1 MSIKEVVKDARL
13 ALSDRIKVTL
23 REEILQNKVMNVA
36 RHLIIA
42 NHERQPR
49 LQVLTLPGWHMVG
62 LPVIYRRY
70 LLRRNQTMFDMVSN
84 LTSEMIHFT
93 KNNLKHLSVNYD
105 SESGRTSLAVIY
117 AAVFTDEK
125 YI

>member
-62 LPVIYRRY
+62 ATGYGSEIFT
-70 LLRRNQTMFDMVSN
+70 QTEPHNV
-84 LTSEMIHFT
+84 
-93 KNNLKHLSVNYD
+93 
-105 SESGRTSLAVIY
+105 
-117 AAVFTDEK
+117 
-125 YI
+125 